1 MSRVRRVRVLFR
13 FPYMMIIFWKKL
25 TLFWKKLTITILRL
39 TFSDEGLSLFLE
51 KVTFSLQFSRE
62 FIRKGHL

>member
-1 MSRVRRVRVLFR
+1 MRVLFR

-25 TLFWKKLTITILRL
+25 TFTILKLTFT
-39 TFSDEGLSLFLE
+39 DEKVSLLLE
-51 KVTFSLQFSRE
+51 KVTFSFQFSRE